1 MPVSEPDATNAAVSA
16 GIAQAL
22 ERLFGSG
29 DADARFFDAVQLG
42 TRDALWLIAAN
53 ATDTT
58 DTTERSAGHNLLTG
72 G

>member
-1 MPVSEPDATNAAVSA
+1 MPVSEPDEINSAVSA

-29 DADARFFDAVQLG
+29 DADARFYDAVRLG
-42 TRDALWLIAAN
+42 CRDALWLIAAN

-58 DTTERSAGHNLLTG
+58 ERSHGHNLLTG

>member
-1 MPVSEPDATNAAVSA
+1 MPEPDEINSAVSA

-29 DADARFFDAVQLG
+29 DADARFFDAVKLG
-42 TRDALWLIAAN
+42 CRDALWLIATN
-53 ATDTT
+53 A
-58 DTTERSAGHNLLTG
+58 TERSAGHSLLTG